1 MKKLILF
8 LMMNSFMCEAYQFGD
23 IIAFPRKK
31 ICGCGPTL
39 YSHYAIYVGN
49 ETIPGKEPGQD
60 IFHRTRASCKFGKLS
75 EESKASNGQTH
86 KENYLDDTER
96 PFIKHNAIL
105 QRIKKMM
112 KEKFCKL
119 YSLFTNNCEHL
130 ATFVRYGK
138 EISKQHGT
146 IAGRLWNLIRGKRNV
161 VLTPDYT
168 GFPCRVLC
176 SITGK

>member
-1 MKKLILF
+1 QRQLCLLLLFSCVTSLLGNSQGKTNLQLARSFEKK
-8 LMMNSFMCEAYQFGD
+8 YQFGD

-60 IFHRTRASCKFGKLS
+60 IFHRTQESLTSCKFGKLS

-138 EISKQHGT
+138 EISKQVC
-146 IAGRLWNLIRGKRNV
+146 GR
-161 VLTPDYT
+161 
-168 GFPCRVLC
+168 
-176 SITGK
+176 